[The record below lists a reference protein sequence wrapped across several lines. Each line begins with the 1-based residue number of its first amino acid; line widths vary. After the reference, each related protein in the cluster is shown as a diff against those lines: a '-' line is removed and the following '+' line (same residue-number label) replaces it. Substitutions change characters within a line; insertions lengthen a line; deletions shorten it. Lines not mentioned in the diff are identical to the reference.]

1 MDFIVY
7 IIRLLD
13 VMSCERMALSAK
25 RRGRAKSQVKESD
38 LCGIRRVYVL

>member
-13 VMSCERMALSAK
+13 LMGCERMALSSK

-38 LCGIRRVYVL
+38 LCGMWRVYVL